1 MSLEARLARV
11 ALLSMDLD
19 GTLTDGGLYYTE
31 DGGELRKYHVRDG
44 MGIKMVQAA
53 GIQTAI
59 ITMSTTP
66 AITRRAERLA
76 IEHLVL
82 GSHDKVAALTAIC
95 QEMGTGLDQVA
106 HIGDDVNDLPLLRVV
121 GCPVAVGDAI
131 DPVKAAAI
139 WVTPSQGGRGAVRDL
154 CDRLLAARSVMAG

>member
-1 MSLEARLARV
+1 MNLEQRLAKV

-31 DGGELRKYHVRDG
+31 DGSELRKYHVRDG

-53 GIQTAI
+53 GIRTAI

-66 AITRRAERLA
+66 AVTRRAERLA

-82 GSHDKVAALTAIC
+82 GAHDKVAALTGIC
-95 QEMGTGLDQVA
+95 AELGFGLDRVA
-106 HIGDDVNDLPLLRVV
+106 HIGDDVNDIPLLQQV
-121 GCPVAVGDAI
+121 GCPVAVADAI
-131 DPVKAAAI
+131 DAVRELAC
-139 WVTPSQGGRGAVRDL
+139 WVTPHAGGNGAVRDL
-154 CDRLLAARSVMAG
+154 CDRLLALHRP

>member
-1 MSLEARLARV
+1 MTLQDRLAKV

-53 GIQTAI
+53 GIRTAI

-82 GSHDKVAALTAIC
+82 GSHDKVAALGAIC
-95 QEMGTGLDQVA
+95 RENGLSLDQVA
-106 HIGDDVNDLPLLRVV
+106 HIGDDVNDLPLLGAV
-121 GCPVAVGDAI
+121 GCPIAVGDAI
-131 DPVKAAAI
+131 DAVKAAAA
-139 WVTPSQGGRGAVRDL
+139 WVTPSRGGHGAVRDL
-154 CDRLLAARSVMAG
+154 CDRLLAARQG